1 LSRQGKF
8 VDVAAKAFRES
19 LQHQDA
25 GVRMKAIRGLVIL
38 KPADAVTLLRLVAE
52 KDSSIIVQDDAKRA
66 IKEIAK
72 ANQPTLNQ

>member
-1 LSRQGKF
+1 
-8 VDVAAKAFRES
+8 
-19 LQHQDA
+19 
-25 GVRMKAIRGLVIL
+25 MKAIRGLVIL